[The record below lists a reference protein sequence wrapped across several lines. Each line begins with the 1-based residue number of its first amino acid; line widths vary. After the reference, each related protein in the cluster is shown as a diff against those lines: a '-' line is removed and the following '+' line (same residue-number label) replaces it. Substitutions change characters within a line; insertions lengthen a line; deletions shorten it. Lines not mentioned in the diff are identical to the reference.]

1 LGIELIV
8 FLTPCHLAR
17 EDQGLSFEHFGDV
30 EVEKVDVE
38 NSLDDSSNNS
48 NWVEEAL
55 CVVSVDPVEDVKS
68 AVHAQHEQVVAC
80 DGFRF
85 PSFRHHEQL
94 REDRTSLK
102 VDRVSPENL
111 SHGEG
116 VVEDKSQDNAGS
128 EQEFYTE
135 GIVVAVVGWLE
146 LHEYQ
151 ITGSDTACDVNNLHA
166 GVVQRDE
173 AEEEIKISGTEYH
186 GKQSLR
192 FS

>member
-1 LGIELIV
+1 M
-8 FLTPCHLAR
+8 
-17 EDQGLSFEHFGDV
+17 
-30 EVEKVDVE
+30 
-38 NSLDDSSNNS
+38 
-48 NWVEEAL
+48 
-55 CVVSVDPVEDVKS
+55 VSVDPVEDVKS
-68 AVHAQHEQVVAC
+68 AVHAQHEEIVTC

-111 SHGEG
+111 SNGEG
-116 VVEDKSQDNAGS
+116 VVEDESQDNAGS

-135 GIVVAVVGWLE
+135 GIVVAVVGGLE

-151 ITGSDTACDVNNLHA
+151 IAGSDTACDVDNLHA
-166 GVVQRDE
+166 GVVQRDK